1 MRVGILALQGGVKEH
16 ALMVRECGHEPVL
29 VKQLSDLTGLNALIL
44 PGGES
49 TTMAL
54 LAKERGLLSGLK
66 SFIAEGIPVFGT
78 CAGTILLAKKSGKKT
93 GLLAEMDIAVE
104 RNAYGGQLESFETD
118 LKVNGFSK
126 PIRGVFIRAPIITKI
141 GLEVEVLA
149 SFKGNPVLVRQ
160 GRFLAATF
168 HPELTDDLRIH
179 KFFFTQP
186 F

>member
-1 MRVGILALQGGVKEH
+1 MRVGILALQGGVEEH
-16 ALMVRECGHEPVL
+16 ALIVREIGHEPIL
-29 VKQLSDLTGLNALIL
+29 IKQLSDLSNLEALIL

-54 LAKERGLLSGLK
+54 LAKERGLLKGLK
-66 SFIAEGIPVFGT
+66 SLIGDGIPVFGT
-78 CAGTILLAKKSGKKT
+78 CAGAILLAKEVGEKI

-118 LKVNGFSK
+118 LKVKGLKESLH
-126 PIRGVFIRAPIITKI
+126 GVFIRAPIITKT
-141 GLEVEVLA
+141 GSEVEVLA
-149 SFKGNPVLVRQ
+149 RFKGKPVLVRQ

-168 HPELTDDLRIH
+168 HPELTADTRIH
-179 KFFFTQP
+179 KLFFTQP

>member
-1 MRVGILALQGGVKEH
+1 MRVGILALQGGVEEH
-16 ALMVRECGHEPVL
+16 ALLTQKCGHEPVL

-49 TTMAL
+49 TAMSL
-54 LAKERGLLSGLK
+54 LANQRGLLKGLK
-66 SFIAEGIPVFGT
+66 ELIKEGIPVFGT
-78 CAGTILLAKKSGKKT
+78 CAGAILLAKKVGKKI

-118 LKVNGFSK
+118 LKVKGFK
-126 PIRGVFIRAPIITKI
+126 EPVRGMFIRAPIITET
-141 GLEVEVLA
+141 GSEVEILA
-149 SFKGNPVLVRQ
+149 EFNGTPVLVRQ

-168 HPELTDDLRIH
+168 HPELTDDKRIH
-179 KFFFTQP
+179 KFFFTQL